1 MGGSSWWTGR
11 RKTGFPSG
19 AGSKGRP
26 WRRPERRPAMDVD
39 LADAPDGA
47 PTVLPDADM
56 LRLLIVSD
64 AWTPQVNGVVRTL
77 STAAARLRAL
87 GDEVEVIG
95 PARFRTLPMPGYP
108 EIRLALRP
116 ART

>member
-11 RKTGFPSG
+11 RKTGVPSG

-26 WRRPERRPAMDVD
+26 RRRPERRPAMDVD

-77 STAAARLRAL
+77 STVAGVLERQ
-87 GDEVEVIG
+87 GDVVEVIG
-95 PARFRTLPMPGYP
+95 PDRFRTLPMPGYA

-116 ART
+116 RR